1 MQLSND
7 RMLLFEGSTAS
18 DAHKRN
24 GKQQDLSRCS
34 TTNHQLD
41 AFTLEKKDLQLIKIF
56 RAVR

>member
-1 MQLSND
+1 
-7 RMLLFEGSTAS
+7 MLLFEGSTAS